1 MDMGHSF
8 HPIVIIQAIFIA
20 EACAILR
27 PEQHGSAAYP
37 IIADNADKSPTGL
50 SPIITRMDKGFEY

>member
-1 MDMGHSF
+1 MSTVMDMGHSF

-27 PEQHGSAAYP
+27 PEHHLP
-37 IIADNADKSPTGL
+37 
-50 SPIITRMDKGFEY
+50 

>member
-27 PEQHGSAAYP
+27 PEQHGSAAGGR
-37 IIADNADKSPTGL
+37 IGTG
-50 SPIITRMDKGFEY
+50 G